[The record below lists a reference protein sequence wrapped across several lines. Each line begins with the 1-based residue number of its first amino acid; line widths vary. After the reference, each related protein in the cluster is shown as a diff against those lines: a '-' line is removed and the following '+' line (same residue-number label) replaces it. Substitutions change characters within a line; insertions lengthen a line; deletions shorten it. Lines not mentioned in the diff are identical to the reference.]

1 MNINDK
7 YIMETVPIGKGS
19 FADVFRGSILLTGE
33 IIAVKRVSLKAVSE
47 EDKLAGK
54 KSKEEE
60 LLTEINVMK
69 SLNHPN
75 IVKYY
80 DVVKTK
86 DYWYIIMEYCDSGTF
101 ADVIDYNKQHKIDRE
116 STTAYYMS
124 QLKDAMRYI
133 RSKGVMHRDIKP
145 MNILLTRP
153 DKMHMSEDMGLLFL
167 TDSDKHVESYDKS
180 QQLVVKMADF
190 GLARNY
196 IDDEHLLS
204 ATTCGSP
211 LYMAPEIL
219 VGPPLYN
226 SRIDLWAY
234 GIIFYQMLFGF
245 CPLSA
250 KNIPQLKTQ
259 LKQKKIDFHLDHN
272 FTAECFDLL
281 TGLLEKNHEVRITW
295 NDFLTHEWFQL
306 WDNTI
311 RTRALQRQPQL
322 LQPPRL
328 VRKNP
333 PSLRSLSSSLSTPP
347 LHLDALRAS
356 KSGAPNL
363 DVYSNS
369 RAPLHLDA
377 LRASKSGAPN
387 LDVCPNSRVSKN
399 PTPPIKTTNL
409 SRMPSFPRSESRSS
423 SYSPNNSASPGSP
436 YNQFRYSRHIS
447 GSRDLSIQYEDDSPP
462 CYTLPNNAHIIDEYM
477 SDAQNLSNS
486 HHKYIEYGKNYSE
499 TNPIIIPRQK
509 TYTQTAVAYLSGF
522 FI

>member
-1 MNINDK
+1 MIIDSSIKDDSSCKGILYTIIRDMNINDK

-19 FADVFRGSILLTGE
+19 FADVFRGSILSTGE
-33 IIAVKRVSLKAVSE
+33 IVAVKRVSLKIVSE

-86 DYWYIIMEYCDSGTF
+86 DYWYIIMEYCDGGTF

-167 TDSDKHVESYDKS
+167 TDSDKHIESYDKS
-180 QQLVVKMADF
+180 QQFIVKVADF

-196 IDDEHLLS
+196 VDDEHLLS

-234 GIIFYQMLFGF
+234 GIIFYQMLFGV

-281 TGLLEKNHEVRITW
+281 TGLLEKNHEIRITW

-306 WDNTI
+306 WDNTT
-311 RTRALQRQPQL
+311 RARALQRQPQL

-333 PSLRSLSSSLSTPP
+333 PSLRSLSSSLNTPP
-347 LHLDALRAS
+347 
-356 KSGAPNL
+356 
-363 DVYSNS
+363 
-369 RAPLHLDA
+369 
-377 LRASKSGAPN
+377 
-387 LDVCPNSRVSKN
+387 KN
-399 PTPPIKTTNL
+399 PTLPIKTTNL

-447 GSRDLSIQYEDDSPP
+447 GSRDLSVQYEDDSPP
-462 CYTLPNNAHIIDEYM
+462 CYILPNNAHIIDEYM
-477 SDAQNLSNS
+477 SDAQNLNDS
-486 HHKYIEYGKNYSE
+486 HHKYIEYGKKYSE
-499 TNPIIIPRQK
+499 TNPIVIPRQK
-509 TYTQTAVAYLSGF
+509 TYTQAAVAYLSGF
-522 FI
+522 FT